1 MPEIT
6 TPGPVRPLGPIRMT
20 AGEDLSADKGKAVK
34 MSGAN
39 VIKCTATGDDAI
51 GVLIAGGING
61 AEVTVMPF
69 DSASGSIH
77 VCAGAAIAATFTP
90 LKFDAT
96 ARFVAAVATDRSC
109 ARNRIAAS
117 GAGALVEASIN
128 RPVVI

>member
-6 TPGPVRPLGPIRMT
+6 TTGPIRPLGPIRMT

-39 VIKCTATGDDAI
+39 VIKVTAAGDDAI
-51 GVLIAGGING
+51 GVLMSGGING
-61 AEVTVMPF
+61 AEVIVAPF
-69 DSASGSIH
+69 DSADGTYH
-77 VCAGAAIAATFTP
+77 VCAGAAIANAFTP

-96 ARFVAAVATDRSC
+96 ARFVAAVATDRAS

-117 GAGALVEASIN
+117 GAGALVEASLN
-128 RPVVI
+128 RPVTI